1 MSELVNPVGDEAEST
16 PELDATKARAETYGA
31 SISIG
36 AYTVKDEVRISAN
49 IFAKDIDSANAIAE
63 NSAMT
68 SARIGACSA
77 QFAKFG
83 KKTSSNVYVG
93 KPTV

>member
-1 MSELVNPVGDEAEST
+1 MSELINPVSDETEDM
-16 PELDATKARAETYGA
+16 PELDTVKARAETYGA

-36 AYTVKDEVRISAN
+36 AYTVKDEVRISVN
-49 IFAKDIDSANAIAE
+49 VFAKDAASANAIAE